1 MRELVAAAAIRPRTA
16 HGLPLFEL
24 CDYERCILPG
34 VCGNKARK
42 LSQLCTRPRLPAL
55 VSHGGPQSNAML
67 ALAAVAAARGTELT
81 YHTKPLP
88 GWLRTAPTGSLAEAR
103 RLGMTLVEH
112 PSAAGYEAAVRA
124 CRAAGGG
131 GFVPQGG
138 ACPDAEAG
146 VAELASEIG
155 AWWAGRSDTT
165 PTALRVVVPAGTGTT
180 ALYLARHLSASAG
193 MEGARVFAV
202 PCVGDAAYL
211 RQQMSA
217 LDAASGGCLVSIAR
231 VSVSVAIVRRA

>member
-1 MRELVAAAAIRPRTA
+1 MREALVAAAAIRPRTV

-42 LSQLCTRPRLPAL
+42 LASLVGRPRLPAL

-67 ALAAVAAARGTELT
+67 ALAAVAAARGTKLT

-124 CRAAGGG
+124 CRAADIGG

-155 AWWAGRSDTT
+155 AWWTGHQRSDTT

-180 ALYLARHLSASAG
+180 ALYLARHLAATAG
-193 MEGARVFAV
+193 PPVRVFAV

-211 RQQMSA
+211 RQQMAA
-217 LDAASGGCLVSIAR
+217 LDAASGGCLVSTR
-231 VSVSVAIVRRA
+231 PKY

>member
-1 MRELVAAAAIRPRTA
+1 MREALAAAAAIRPRTA

-42 LSQLCTRPRLPAL
+42 FASLCARPRLPAL

-67 ALAAVAAARGTELT
+67 ALAALAAARGAELT

-103 RLGMTLVEH
+103 RLGMRLVEH

-146 VAELASEIG
+146 VAELASEID
-155 AWWAGRSDTT
+155 AWWAGQSDTGRSEST

-180 ALYLARHLSASAG
+180 ALFLARHLSASAG
-193 MEGARVFAV
+193 VQGARVFAV

-211 RQQMSA
+211 REQMA
-217 LDAASGGCLVSIAR
+217 DLDAASGGCA
-231 VSVSVAIVRRA
+231 AYAWPE

>member
-1 MRELVAAAAIRPRTA
+1 MYLLLPEASPYTAYKLAAAAAIRPRSA

-42 LSQLCTRPRLPAL
+42 FASLCARPRLPAL

-67 ALAAVAAARGTELT
+67 ALAALAAARGAELT

-88 GWLRTAPTGSLAEAR
+88 GWLRAAPTGSLAEAR

-146 VAELASEIG
+146 VAELASEID
-155 AWWAGRSDTT
+155 AWWAGRSDTGCRSESA
-165 PTALRVVVPAGTGTT
+165 PTALRVVVPAGTGTI
-180 ALYLARHLSASAG
+180 
-193 MEGARVFAV
+193 
-202 PCVGDAAYL
+202 
-211 RQQMSA
+211 QM
-217 LDAASGGCLVSIAR
+217 
-231 VSVSVAIVRRA
+231 

>member
-1 MRELVAAAAIRPRTA
+1 MRELVAAAAIRPRTV

-42 LSQLCTRPRLPAL
+42 LASLCARPQLPAL

-155 AWWAGRSDTT
+155 AWWTGRSDTT
-165 PTALRVVVPAGTGTT
+165 ATALRVVVPAGTGTT

-211 RQQMSA
+211 RQQMVA
-217 LDAASGGCLVSIAR
+217 LDAASGGCLVSTR
-231 VSVSVAIVRRA
+231 PKY

>member
-42 LSQLCTRPRLPAL
+42 LATLCTRPRLPAL

-67 ALAAVAAARGTELT
+67 ALAAVSAARGTELT

-217 LDAASGGCLVSIAR
+217 LDAASGGCLVSTAR